1 MKKSVLFFGI
11 FAVLTPVIASAEGG
25 YLGAS
30 YGQVEYKLSSAE
42 IAGLNAMGRT
52 VLDDSDQAF
61 KVFGG
66 YRYNKNIAVE
76 VSYANL
82 GDLEVS
88 DVSLGGVRSETSGY
102 SLSAVGLLPVTE
114 QIDLFAKAGAF
125 IWSVDG
131 YSNAARMRGNDGSDM
146 TYGIGAAYTFG
157 VTTLRAEVE
166 RFEIG
171 SSNLDMVSAGL
182 SLNF

>member
-1 MKKSVLFFGI
+1 MKKPFFFGI
-11 FAVLTPVIASAEGG
+11 IAVLTPAIASAGGG
-25 YLGAS
+25 YLGTS
-30 YGQVEYKLSSAE
+30 YGQVEYNLSSTE
-42 IAGLNAMGRT
+42 IAGLNAIGRS
-52 VLDDSDQAF
+52 VLDDSDQGF

-82 GDLEVS
+82 CDLEVS
-88 DVSLGGVRSETSGY
+88 DISLGGVRSETSGY

-114 QIDLFAKAGAF
+114 QIDLFAKVGAF

-146 TYGIGAAYTFG
+146 TYGIGTAYTFG
-157 VTTLRAEVE
+157 LVTLRAEVE

-171 SSNLDMVSAGL
+171 SNNIDMVSAGL